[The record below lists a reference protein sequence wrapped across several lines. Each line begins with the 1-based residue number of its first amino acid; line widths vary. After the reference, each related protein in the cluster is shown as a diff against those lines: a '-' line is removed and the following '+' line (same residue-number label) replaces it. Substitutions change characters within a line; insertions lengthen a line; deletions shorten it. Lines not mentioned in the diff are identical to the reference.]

1 MEGTAPTRRGSVA
14 TRRVGY
20 VIAALFNATLL
31 YLVNVWPGWRAV
43 SFLTQDTRQV
53 LGLVNL
59 SLAVGLVANL
69 VYLAKDGPRLKAL
82 GDLVT
87 TGIGL
92 VVMVRIWQ
100 VFPFDF
106 AGWSTDWSGLVRVL
120 LAVGIVGSVIGIAVQ
135 LISLVRQLANGGA
148 HPGSG
153 TAASPP
159 LH

>member
-1 MEGTAPTRRGSVA
+1 MEGTAPARRGSVA

-20 VIAALFNATLL
+20 VIAALCDATLL
-31 YLVNVWPGWRAV
+31 YLVNAWPGWQAV
-43 SFLTQDTRQV
+43 SFLTEDTRQV
-53 LGLVNL
+53 LGLINL
-59 SLAVGLVANL
+59 SLAVGLAANL
-69 VYLAKDGPRLKAL
+69 VYLAQDGPRLKAL

-92 VVMVRIWQ
+92 GVLVRIWQ

-106 AGWSTDWSGLVRVL
+106 ADWSHDWSWLLRVL
-120 LAVGIVGSVIGIAVQ
+120 LGVGMVGSVIGIAVQ
-135 LISLVRQLANGGA
+135 FISLVRQLANGGA

-159 LH
+159 VH

>member
-20 VIAALFNATLL
+20 VIAALCNATLL
-31 YLVNVWPGWRAV
+31 YLVNLWPGWQAV
-43 SFLTQDTRQV
+43 SFLTDDTRQV

-59 SLAVGLVANL
+59 SLAVGLAANL
-69 VYLAKDGPRLKAL
+69 VYLVQDAPWLKAL
-82 GDLVT
+82 GDVVT

-92 VVMVRIWQ
+92 VVVVRVWQ

-106 AGWSTDWSGLVRVL
+106 TGWSTDWSWLVRVAL
-120 LAVGIVGSVIGIAVQ
+120 WVGLVGSVIGIVVQ
-135 LISLVRQLANGGA
+135 VVSLARLAYGGA
-148 HPGSG
+148 DRGSG
-153 TAASPP
+153 AAASPP

>member
-1 MEGTAPTRRGSVA
+1 MEGTAPTRRRSGA

-20 VIAALFNATLL
+20 VLAALCDATLL
-31 YLVNVWPGWRAV
+31 YLVNVWPGWQAV
-43 SFLTQDTRQV
+43 SFLTEDTRQV

-82 GDLVT
+82 GDVVT

-92 VVMVRIWQ
+92 VVLVRIWQ

-106 AGWSTDWSGLVRVL
+106 AGWSTDWSWLVRVL
-120 LAVGIVGSVIGIAVQ
+120 LGVGIVGSVIGIAVRF
-135 LISLVRQLANGGA
+135 ISLVRQLANGGA

-153 TAASPP
+153 AAASPP
-159 LH
+159 LR

>member
-1 MEGTAPTRRGSVA
+1 MEATVPTRRGSVA
-14 TRRVGY
+14 TRRIGY
-20 VIAALFNATLL
+20 VIAALFSAALL
-31 YLVNVWPGWRAV
+31 YLVNVWPGWQAV
-43 SFLTQDTRQV
+43 SFLTDDTRQV

-59 SLAVGLVANL
+59 SLAVGLAANL
-69 VYLAKDGPRLKAL
+69 VYLVQDAPWLKAM

-92 VVMVRIWQ
+92 AVLIRIWQ

-106 AGWSTDWSGLVRVL
+106 AEWSKDWSWLVRVL
-120 LAVGIVGSVIGIAVQ
+120 LGVGLVGSVIGIIVQ
-135 LISLVRQLANGGA
+135 VVSLVRQLAHGGA

-159 LH
+159 LR